1 MASVLP
7 AASISLEFT
16 MLLFNGKRLELP
28 KPFETGVFP
37 AEPPRRFRMSIGYQV
52 SGIGGSLRYPYEV
65 LYFLCYGDC
74 NGKAFRNRRN
84 SRCCNLFPMTTD
96 LAMKVGASAAY
107 IFKNKHR
114 RPKIIIGKDTRL
126 SGYMIE
132 TAITSGICSMGVDVL
147 LVGPLPTPG
156 IAYITSS
163 MRADAGIVISA
174 SHNPYEYNGIKIF
187 GNDGF
192 KLPDETENYIEE
204 LVLSGQIDNLPKPPA
219 SGIGRAR
226 RIDDA
231 QGRYIVYLKNTFPR
245 DLTLEGMKIVIDC
258 ANGAAYRVAPTVFEE
273 LGAEVVLTGDRPN
286 GKNINR
292 DCGALFPANMASVVR
307 DNGANAG
314 FALDGDADRVILAD
328 ENGEILDGDQIL
340 AICAKHFIQ
349 RGTLHDKT
357 VVATVMSNLGFEVA
371 LRALGGNLI
380 RTPVGDR
387 YVVEQMRKNNYNL
400 GGEQSGHMIFLD
412 HGTTGD
418 GILSALQVFAVMLRE
433 GRPLSELK
441 KIMEHYPQK
450 LVNVPVGTKKPIDQV
465 PEVALLQRAMEE
477 RLGAEGRIL
486 IRPSGTEPLIRV
498 MVEGTDCKVI
508 EEIASSMASCIK
520 RHMNGEH

>member
-1 MASVLP
+1 MG
-7 AASISLEFT
+7 E
-16 MLLFNGKRLELP
+16 LFGTDGIR
-28 KPFETGVFP
+28 GV
-37 AEPPRRFRMSIGYQV
+37 ANV
-52 SGIGGSLRYPYEV
+52 
-65 LYFLCYGDC
+65 
-74 NGKAFRNRRN
+74 
-84 SRCCNLFPMTTD
+84 FPMTTD
-96 LAMKVGASAAY
+96 LAMKVGFSAAY
-107 IFKNKHR
+107 IFKKEHR

-132 TAITSGICSMGVDVL
+132 TAICSGICAMGVDVL

-163 MRADAGIVISA
+163 MRADAGVVISA
-174 SHNPYEYNGIKIF
+174 SHNPYQYNGIKIF

-204 LVLSGQIDNLPKPPA
+204 LILNGEIDRLPKPSA
-219 SGIGRAR
+219 SEIGRAR

-245 DLTLEGMKIVIDC
+245 DLTLEGLKIVIDC

-273 LGAEVVLTGDRPN
+273 LGADVVLTGDRPN

-292 DCGALFPANMASVVR
+292 DCGALFPEYMASVVSE
-307 DNGANAG
+307 NGANAG
-314 FALDGDADRVILAD
+314 FALDGDADRIILAD
-328 ENGEILDGDQIL
+328 ERGEILDGDQMM

-349 RGTLHDKT
+349 YDKLNDKT

-371 LRALGGNLI
+371 LRRLGGNLV

-387 YVVEQMRKNNYNL
+387 YVVEQMRSKGYNF

-418 GILSALQVFAVMLRE
+418 GILSALQVLAVMLRE
-433 GRPLSELK
+433 GRPLCELK
-441 KIMEHYPQK
+441 KIMERYPQK
-450 LVNVPVGTKKPIDQV
+450 LVNVHVGVKKPIDQV
-465 PEVALLQRAMEE
+465 PEIVKLQRAMEK
-477 RLGAEGRIL
+477 RLGEEGRMV
-486 IRPSGTEPLIRV
+486 IRPSGTEPVIRV
-498 MVEGTDCKVI
+498 MVEGAHPEII
-508 EEIASSMASCIK
+508 EEVACSMASCIEK
-520 RHMNGEH
+520 HMKCEP

>member
-1 MASVLP
+1 MGK
-7 AASISLEFT
+7 
-16 MLLFNGKRLELP
+16 LFGTDGIR
-28 KPFETGVFP
+28 GV
-37 AEPPRRFRMSIGYQV
+37 ANI
-52 SGIGGSLRYPYEV
+52 
-65 LYFLCYGDC
+65 
-74 NGKAFRNRRN
+74 
-84 SRCCNLFPMTTD
+84 FPMTTD
-96 LAMKVGASAAY
+96 LAMKVGSSTAY
-107 IFKNKHR
+107 IFKSKHR
-114 RPKIIIGKDTRL
+114 RPKIIIGKDTRI

-132 TAITSGICSMGVDVL
+132 NAITSGICSMGVDVL

-204 LVLSGQIDNLPKPPA
+204 LVLSGDIDKVPKPPA
-219 SGIGRAR
+219 SGIGKAR

-245 DLTLEGMKIVIDC
+245 DLTLEGLKIVIDC
-258 ANGAAYRVAPTVFEE
+258 ANGAAYRVAPSVFEE

-292 DCGALFPANMASVVR
+292 DCGALFPGNMAAVVR
-307 DNGANAG
+307 DSGANAG

-328 ENGEILDGDQIL
+328 EKGEILDGDQIM
-340 AICAKHFIQ
+340 AICAKHFIE
-349 RGTLHDKT
+349 RGRLRDNT
-357 VVATVMSNLGFEVA
+357 VVATIMSNLGFEVA
-371 LRALGGNLI
+371 LRALGGSLI

-387 YVVEQMRKNNYNL
+387 YVVEQMRKNKYNL

-450 LVNVPVGTKKPIDQV
+450 LVNVSVCTKKPIEQV
-465 PEVALLQRAMEE
+465 PEITRLQRAMEE
-477 RLGAEGRIL
+477 RLGTEGRL
-486 IRPSGTEPLIRV
+486 VIRPSGTEPVIRV
-498 MVEGTDCKVI
+498 MVEGADCKVI
-508 EEIASSMASCIK
+508 EEVASSMVSCI
-520 RHMNGEH
+520 RQHMNGEQ

>member
-1 MASVLP
+1 MGK
-7 AASISLEFT
+7 
-16 MLLFNGKRLELP
+16 LFGTDGIR
-28 KPFETGVFP
+28 GV
-37 AEPPRRFRMSIGYQV
+37 ANI
-52 SGIGGSLRYPYEV
+52 
-65 LYFLCYGDC
+65 
-74 NGKAFRNRRN
+74 
-84 SRCCNLFPMTTD
+84 FPMTTD
-96 LAMKVGASAAY
+96 LAMKVGSSTAY
-107 IFKNKHR
+107 IFKSKHR
-114 RPKIIIGKDTRL
+114 RPKIIIGKDTRI

-132 TAITSGICSMGVDVL
+132 NAITSGICSMGVDVL

-204 LVLSGQIDNLPKPPA
+204 LVLSGDIDKVPKPPA
-219 SGIGRAR
+219 SGIGKAR

-245 DLTLEGMKIVIDC
+245 DLTLEGLKIVIDC
-258 ANGAAYRVAPTVFEE
+258 ANGAAYRVAPSVFEE

-292 DCGALFPANMASVVR
+292 DCGALFPGNMAAVVR
-307 DNGANAG
+307 DSGANAG

-328 ENGEILDGDQIL
+328 EKGEILDGDQIM
-340 AICAKHFIQ
+340 AICAKHFIE
-349 RGTLHDKT
+349 RGRLKDNT
-357 VVATVMSNLGFEVA
+357 VVATIMSNLGFEVA
-371 LRALGGNLI
+371 LRALGGSLI

-387 YVVEQMRKNNYNL
+387 YVVEQMRKNKYNL

-450 LVNVPVGTKKPIDQV
+450 LVNVSVCTKKPIEQV
-465 PEVALLQRAMEE
+465 PEITRLQRAMEE
-477 RLGAEGRIL
+477 RLGTEGRL
-486 IRPSGTEPLIRV
+486 VIRPSGTEPVIRV
-498 MVEGTDCKVI
+498 MVEGADCKVI
-508 EEIASSMASCIK
+508 EEVASSMVSCI
-520 RHMNGEH
+520 RQHMNGEQ